1 MEDAA
6 EWWGGESGSPACGM
20 RAFSLVKEGIYFI
33 PGPPFYTK
41 SSIQFLNFVT
51 GKVKT
56 VAPMSAPTYAGLSV
70 SPDGRTLLF
79 SQVDE
84 VFSDLMLVENF
95 R

>member
-1 MEDAA
+1 MLSL
-6 EWWGGESGSPACGM
+6 WSRKGSTHSC
-20 RAFSLVKEGIYFI
+20 
-33 PGPPFYTK
+33 PPFTK

-56 VAPMSAPTYAGLSV
+56 VAPMSAPTFACLTV
-70 SPDGRTLLF
+70 SPDGRSLLF